1 MDAVKSSDSR
11 DQKLIHLM
19 QRYELSVKRM
29 CCAIVQDAALA
40 EDAAQETFLRAYRAL
55 DGFRSESSE
64 KTWLMRIA
72 INVCKDMRRSGWFR
86 FIDRRVDPSRLPEPA
101 ACTDEQQELSM
112 LVMQL
117 PRRLLE
123 VVLLY
128 YYQGMTTR
136 ETAAAL
142 GIPQQTVV
150 SRLQSARKRL
160 RISLEGDEPS

>member
-1 MDAVKSSDSR
+1 
-11 DQKLIHLM
+11 
-19 QRYELSVKRM
+19 
-29 CCAIVQDAALA
+29 
-40 EDAAQETFLRAYRAL
+40 
-55 DGFRSESSE
+55 
-64 KTWLMRIA
+64 
-72 INVCKDMRRSGWFR
+72 
-86 FIDRRVDPSRLPEPA
+86 
-101 ACTDEQQELSM
+101 M

-160 RISLEGDEPS
+160 RISLEGEDE

>member
-11 DQKLIHLM
+11 EQKLIQLM
-19 QRYELSVKRM
+19 QRYELPVKRM
-29 CCAIVQDAALA
+29 CCAFLQDASLA

-86 FIDRRVDPSRLPEPA
+86 FIDRRVDPSRLPESA
-101 ACTDEQQELSM
+101 ACTDEQRELSM

-136 ETAAAL
+136 ETASAL

-150 SRLQSARKRL
+150 SRLHSARKRL
-160 RISLEGDEPS
+160 RISLEGEDE